1 MIKSQKIKEELNN
14 YLKVTIYFNQ
24 KIFKYF
30 SNYKIFINP
39 PLKQISNF
47 KLKNLFNEFLALK
60 NKLLKYE
67 NLHPNYFQ
75 KIELKD
81 LENCYL
87 MFLLIIYEN
96 KIKEIIFNEIEIT
109 VLLTFMR
116 TLKYDQFA
124 LNFGKLLIIFYEKN
138 YKQIN
143 IITYSIENHLID
155 IFECLK
161 NNKTIEYTTFL
172 IFIIYSFFIF
182 DKIFIENILK
192 NLKILFKNSI
202 YELKE
207 LLIILINFYNENN
220 LNFKK
225 FLNKILIIYKLT
237 NVSGKLI
244 IVHAIMQ
251 SFNFKINKKLERNH
265 LLFNLLI
272 KVIKIAFNQNLEII
286 IRYFVEELISIS
298 DFINS
303 NSILSQLFIEEL
315 FNEVYSSCRNK
326 SKLEKISCLKVLRIM
341 IKADVKSFRKS
352 LCNYNINK

>member
-1 MIKSQKIKEELNN
+1 MIKSQKMKEELNN

-96 KIKEIIFNEIEIT
+96 KRKEIKFNEIEIT

-161 NNKTIEYTTFL
+161 NNKTIEYTNFL

-182 DKIFIENILK
+182 DKIFIENI
-192 NLKILFKNSI
+192 I
-202 YELKE
+202 
-207 LLIILINFYNENN
+207 
-220 LNFKK
+220 
-225 FLNKILIIYKLT
+225 
-237 NVSGKLI
+237 
-244 IVHAIMQ
+244 
-251 SFNFKINKKLERNH
+251 
-265 LLFNLLI
+265 
-272 KVIKIAFNQNLEII
+272 
-286 IRYFVEELISIS
+286 
-298 DFINS
+298 
-303 NSILSQLFIEEL
+303 
-315 FNEVYSSCRNK
+315 
-326 SKLEKISCLKVLRIM
+326 
-341 IKADVKSFRKS
+341 
-352 LCNYNINK
+352 

>member
-1 MIKSQKIKEELNN
+1 M
-14 YLKVTIYFNQ
+14 
-24 KIFKYF
+24 
-30 SNYKIFINP
+30 
-39 PLKQISNF
+39 
-47 KLKNLFNEFLALK
+47 
-60 NKLLKYE
+60 
-67 NLHPNYFQ
+67 
-75 KIELKD
+75 
-81 LENCYL
+81 
-87 MFLLIIYEN
+87 
-96 KIKEIIFNEIEIT
+96 
-109 VLLTFMR
+109 
-116 TLKYDQFA
+116 
-124 LNFGKLLIIFYEKN
+124 
-138 YKQIN
+138 
-143 IITYSIENHLID
+143 
-155 IFECLK
+155 
-161 NNKTIEYTTFL
+161 
-172 IFIIYSFFIF
+172 
-182 DKIFIENILK
+182 
-192 NLKILFKNSI
+192 KILFKNSI

-251 SFNFKINKKLERNH
+251 SFNFKINKKLKRNH